1 MPTLLVFVMPPIIIG
16 LLNYIF
22 KNHFPKWLFPIVQMI
37 LLIGAGYFA
46 IKIDY
51 SYDLVPLL
59 KVPLPYGMALKVDSL
74 SAIMLLL
81 NQFLFFVLT
90 LYALKKPFA
99 EPLFLFLFLSL
110 QGLINGVFLSTD
122 FFNVYILVE
131 VATITASI
139 LVMYKKDSQSMYD
152 GMIYLIANIIAMSFF
167 LFGVGFL
174 YKYYGVLDFETIKP
188 LIQSESVPSRLYLPF
203 AFLFTGV
210 SLKAALMPLFSW
222 LPKAHGTAS
231 APSVVSAVL
240 SGIFVKSGVYLLI
253 RMTQIFSGTID
264 IQSLLF
270 VLGFV
275 TAIAG
280 FIFAIS
286 QSDIKL
292 ILAYHTISQM
302 GLILIGISGHNPL
315 NTIGGV
321 YHILSHGIFKSLL
334 FVVAGYM
341 ISIFKT
347 RNIGDMKGLWQT
359 HKGLSIALLI
369 AILSITGAPYFS
381 GGYSKYLITQGYTEW
396 PLKLLFNIINLGT
409 MISFIKFIAVVVSH
423 NPQARKIKIPLN
435 ECFAL
440 ALFSIACVFLGLF
453 GDLVLEYVFSIPF
466 RMGFVAKSLKWM
478 PYVMLY
484 TFAFFIYKGGI
495 KRSKLPDLI
504 KKIEFTFNSISIA
517 IAGYFVFTLL
527 YLNILY

>member
-1 MPTLLVFVMPPIIIG
+1 MPPIIIG

-22 KNHFPKWLFPIVQMI
+22 KHHFPKWI
-37 LLIGAGYFA
+37 LSLTQLLLLMGAGYFA
-46 IKIDY
+46 VKIDY

-59 KVPLPYGMALKVDSL
+59 KVPLPYGMALKIDSL

-90 LYALKKPFA
+90 LYALKRPFA

-174 YKYYGVLDFETIKP
+174 YKYYGVLDFETIEA
-188 LIQSESVPSRLYLPF
+188 LIKAEQMPSRLYLPF

-231 APSVVSAVL
+231 APSVVSAIL

-253 RMTQIFSGTID
+253 RMTQIFHNAID

-270 VLGFV
+270 LLGFI

-280 FIFAIS
+280 FVFAIS
-286 QSDIKL
+286 QSDVKL

-302 GLILIGISGHNPL
+302 GLILIGISGQNQI
-315 NTIGGV
+315 NTVGGV

-341 ISIFKT
+341 ISIYRT
-347 RNIGDMKGLWQT
+347 RNIGDMKGLWQVN
-359 HKGLSIALLI
+359 KGLSIALLI

-381 GGYSKYLITQGYTEW
+381 GGYSKYLITQGYDEW
-396 PLKLLFNIINLGT
+396 HYKLLFNIINLGT
-409 MISFIKFIAVVVSH
+409 MISFVKFIFAIFSA
-423 NPQARKIKIPLN
+423 NPKAKKIQIAAN
-435 ECFAL
+435 ECVAL
-440 ALFSIACVFLGLF
+440 TLFSLACVFLGLF
-453 GDLVLEYVFSIPF
+453 GDWVLEYVFAFPY
-466 RMGFVAKSLKWM
+466 RMGFATKSVKWL
-478 PYVMLY
+478 PYIALY
-484 TFAFFIYKGGI
+484 FLAFFIYNGFI
-495 KRSKLPDLI
+495 KHSKLPGAI
-504 KKIEFTFNSISIA
+504 RKIEFTFNSISIA
-517 IAGYFVFTLL
+517 IAGYFVFTLM